1 VNVRFAGVLSVK
13 TIVAMRY
20 ALAIV
25 CLLVLPLRVCANA
38 AELRPW
44 TGDWTGAP
52 AVSLPGIEAARGHI
66 VLVHFFATWC
76 APCRGEMPSLDR
88 LVARS
93 AGKLRV
99 VGIAEADTDLRLR
112 RFAAT
117 TPIDFPVLLDG
128 DHAVAAAWNVANIP
142 TTIVLDAGL
151 NPRLVVRTDFPWD
164 RIDPGTLAAMLAAGK
179 AGAARY

>member
-1 VNVRFAGVLSVK
+1 VGVLSVK
-13 TIVAMRY
+13 TVVAVRC
-20 ALAIV
+20 APAVV
-25 CLLVLPLRVCANA
+25 CLLVLLLSNGANA

-44 TGDWTGAP
+44 SGGP
-52 AVSLPGIEAARGHI
+52 AVPLPGIEAARGHI

-76 APCRGEMPSLDR
+76 APCRGEMPALDR
-88 LVARS
+88 LVARG

-128 DHAVAAAWNVANIP
+128 DHSVATAWNVANIP

-179 AGAARY
+179 AAAARY

>member
-1 VNVRFAGVLSVK
+1 MGVLSVK
-13 TIVAMRY
+13 TVVAVRC
-20 ALAIV
+20 APAVV
-25 CLLVLPLRVCANA
+25 CLLVLLLSNGANA

-44 TGDWTGAP
+44 SGGP
-52 AVSLPGIEAARGHI
+52 AVSLPGIEAVRGHI

-117 TPIDFPVLLDG
+117 TPIGFPVLLDG
-128 DHAVAAAWNVANIP
+128 DHSAAAAWNVSNIP

-164 RIDPGTLAAMLAAGK
+164 RIDADTLAAMLAVGNA
-179 AGAARY
+179 AAARY

>member
-1 VNVRFAGVLSVK
+1 MLSVK
-13 TIVAMRY
+13 TVAAMRY
-20 ALAIV
+20 ALAII
-25 CLLVLPLRVCANA
+25 CLLVLPLCVRANA

-44 TGDWTGAP
+44 SGP

-76 APCRGEMPSLDR
+76 APCREEMPSLDR
-88 LVARS
+88 LVARGG
-93 AGKLRV
+93 GKLKV
-99 VGIAEADTDLRLR
+99 VGIAEADTDLRPR

-117 TPIDFPVLLDG
+117 TPIGFPVLLDG
-128 DHAVAAAWNVANIP
+128 DHSVAAAWNVSNIP

-179 AGAARY
+179 AAAARY

>member
-1 VNVRFAGVLSVK
+1 VGVLSVK
-13 TIVAMRY
+13 TVVAMRY

-25 CLLVLPLRVCANA
+25 CLLVLPLRVCASA

-44 TGDWTGAP
+44 SSDWSGGP
-52 AVSLPGIEAARGHI
+52 AVSLPGLEAVRGHI

-76 APCRGEMPSLDR
+76 APCREEMPSLDR
-88 LVARS
+88 LAARGG
-93 AGKLRV
+93 GKLRV
-99 VGIAEADTDLRLR
+99 LGIAEADTDLRLR

-117 TPIDFPVLLDG
+117 TPIGFPVLLDG
-128 DHAVAAAWNVANIP
+128 DHSLAAAWNVSNIP

-164 RIDPGTLAAMLAAGK
+164 RVDPDTLAVMLAAGK
-179 AGAARY
+179 AAAPRY

>member
-1 VNVRFAGVLSVK
+1 VGVLSVK

-20 ALAIV
+20 ALALA
-25 CLLVLPLRVCANA
+25 CLLVLPLRVCAIA
-38 AELRPW
+38 GELQPW
-44 TGDWTGAP
+44 TGEP
-52 AVSLPGIEAARGHI
+52 VVPLPGIEAARGHI

-76 APCRGEMPSLDR
+76 APCRGEMPALDR
-88 LVARS
+88 LVARGAS
-93 AGKLRV
+93 KLRV

-142 TTIVLDAGL
+142 TTFVLDAGL

-164 RIDPGTLAAMLAAGK
+164 RIDPGTLAAMLTAGK
-179 AGAARY
+179 AAAARY